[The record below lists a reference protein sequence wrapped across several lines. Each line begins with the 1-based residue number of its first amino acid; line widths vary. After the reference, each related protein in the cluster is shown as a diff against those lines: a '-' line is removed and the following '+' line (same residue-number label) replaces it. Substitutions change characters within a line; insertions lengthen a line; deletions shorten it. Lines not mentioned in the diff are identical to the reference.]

1 MVVFRITDG
10 DTALFDVQ
18 RWLVSIQARA
28 PNSSVVLVAT
38 MTDQVTAY
46 PNRFP
51 TGYLEDLENKVQF
64 PRDPFLHIYRF
75 GRGSL

>member
-10 DTALFDVQ
+10 DAALGDVQ

-28 PNSSVVLVAT
+28 PNSSVILVAT
-38 MTDQVTAY
+38 LTDQVTAH

-51 TGYLEDLENKVQF
+51 HGYLDDLENKVRYKLLMDSF
-64 PRDPFLHIYRF
+64 LDPNTVFCD
-75 GRGSL
+75 